1 MVVFRKKSPHRLNG
15 EKDEVL
21 VPECAVHGIIGWV
34 EEDGARVPYVFH
46 NPTKE
51 FVPMAKF
58 IQFRAERAEHNRQAY
73 VHKPKS
79 RRDRLLRPYMV
90 VMDP

>member
-1 MVVFRKKSPHRLNG
+1 MVVFKKKSPHRLNG
-15 EKDEVL
+15 EPDKVL
-21 VPECAVHGIIGWV
+21 TPEDVVHGIVGWV
-34 EEDGARVPYVFH
+34 EEDGTRVPHVFH

-58 IQFRAERAEHNRQAY
+58 VQIRAERAELNRQAFVY
-73 VHKPKS
+73 KPKS